1 MKAPR
6 AAFAAAIAV
15 LITAPLGH
23 AGKLPPSPVTPKL
36 EASANHSS
44 EQAILETPFFKN
56 APFTAPDNRSL
67 PGFANPLGLGED
79 KNLKVF
85 SGVVQFMDLLGDFTL
100 EQDKDTVAGVLPPN
114 ALKGLDYRD
123 DLLEDIYA
131 GKRRAF
137 DAYALD
143 VGKSELRQLDG
154 RPVTSESSPLSLAG
168 FGTVTEYLKP
178 VREHWTRCPSVDKRV
193 RVMENIPKQLR
204 KKYQPRP
211 STCFPL

>member
-1 MKAPR
+1 MKAPG
-6 AAFAAAIAV
+6 AALLAATAV
-15 LITAPLGH
+15 LLMAPLAQ
-23 AGKLPPSPVTPKL
+23 AGKLPPPPVTPYL
-36 EASANHSS
+36 ESSADASNK
-44 EQAILETPFFKN
+44 QAILETPLFKN
-56 APFTAPDNRSL
+56 APFAAPDNRSL
-67 PGFANPLGLGED
+67 PGFANPLGLGTD
-79 KNLKVF
+79 KSLKVF

-100 EQDKDTVAGVLPPN
+100 EYDKDVVASALPPN

-123 DLLEDIYA
+123 DLLGDIFQ

-137 DAYALD
+137 DEYALD
-143 VGKSELRQLDG
+143 VRSTEVRQIEG

-178 VREHWTRCPSVDKRV
+178 IREHWTRCPSVERRV
-193 RVMENIPKQLR
+193 RVMEDIPRQLR